1 MNIKVVA
8 RYIVLLLAL
17 LNQYLTT
24 KGINPLPVIS
34 EEDISSLLM
43 TIMGLY
49 MAWKNNPNT
58 KEAEWANQKMKK
70 YKAEQKYIKATG
82 AMPQKDIV
90 EPVEIE
96 ENL

>member
-24 KGINPLPVIS
+24 KGITPLPVIS
-34 EEDISSLLM
+34 EEDISSIIM

-49 MAWKNNPNT
+49 MAYKNNPNT

-82 AMPQKDIV
+82 GMPQKEIV

>member
-70 YKAEQKYIKATG
+70 YKAEKKYIQATG
-82 AMPQKDIV
+82 QMPQKEVV
-90 EPVEIE
+90 EPVSYE
-96 ENL
+96 ENI

>member
-34 EEDISSLLM
+34 EEDISSIIM

-49 MAWKNNPNT
+49 MAYKNNPNT

-82 AMPQKDIV
+82 AIPQKDIV
-90 EPVEIE
+90 EPIE
-96 ENL
+96 FDENI

>member
-17 LNQYLTT
+17 VNQHLTT
-24 KGINPLPVIS
+24 KGINPLPVVS
-34 EEDISSLLM
+34 EEDISSVIM
-43 TIMGLY
+43 TGIGLY

-70 YKAEQKYIKATG
+70 YKAEQKFIKATG

>member
-17 LNQYLTT
+17 VNQYLTT
-24 KGINPLPVIS
+24 KGINPLPVVS
-34 EEDISSLLM
+34 EEDISSVIM
-43 TIMGLY
+43 TGIGLY

-58 KEAEWANQKMKK
+58 KEAQWANQKMKK

-82 AMPQKDIV
+82 AIPQKDVV
-90 EPVEIE
+90 EPIEFE
-96 ENL
+96 ENI

>member
-1 MNIKVVA
+1 MNIKVIA

-24 KGINPLPVIS
+24 KGINPLPVFS
-34 EEDISSLLM
+34 EEDISSIIM

-82 AMPQKDIV
+82 SMPQKEIV
-90 EPVEIE
+90 GPVEIE